1 MPPGQLRQPPPAF
14 IGQPP
19 PNFTAPPPTSV
30 PLVQSGGSE
39 QTSENLNIP
48 ILCRTPCCRQFAE
61 VNVQGTLAKH
71 RINSHLFFP
80 NERTPLPHIIDSIA
94 QRGNWFAIVVYK
106 DYTDIYSI
114 NLHVLRGKR
123 EELNC
128 VPIQVAVEKI
138 KLHIELEQQLQKTV
152 PQEIYRM
159 IDLLKEG
166 KLLTLL
172 EVDKMLKH
180 LVSMRNVALKEQYGD
195 DIPKCASLPPVGQN
209 DPEHKQILEKME
221 SSIMEVLQSG
231 EEKSRSQE
239 NGTQQSSNSNGTGT
253 GVLQAMGQVDT
264 KNQSLMRAIDDV
276 LKSFS

>member
-1 MPPGQLRQPPPAF
+1 MEQFGRTPLGLYGSEYPPPNPVSSSPFIAGVNMMPPGQLRQPPPAF

-114 NLHVLRGKR
+114 NLHV
-123 EELNC
+123 
-128 VPIQVAVEKI
+128 
-138 KLHIELEQQLQKTV
+138 
-152 PQEIYRM
+152 
-159 IDLLKEG
+159 
-166 KLLTLL
+166 
-172 EVDKMLKH
+172 
-180 LVSMRNVALKEQYGD
+180 
-195 DIPKCASLPPVGQN
+195 
-209 DPEHKQILEKME
+209 
-221 SSIMEVLQSG
+221 
-231 EEKSRSQE
+231 
-239 NGTQQSSNSNGTGT
+239 
-253 GVLQAMGQVDT
+253 
-264 KNQSLMRAIDDV
+264 
-276 LKSFS
+276 